1 MIMKKWQIFGIIVFI
16 IMLALFILLVVPITK
31 DTGDKINILLL
42 GVDARDLEHP
52 GNTDSISIISIDKS
66 TKKLSLLSIPRDTRV
81 KIH

>member
-42 GVDARDLEHP
+42 GVDARDL
-52 GNTDSISIISIDKS
+52 
-66 TKKLSLLSIPRDTRV
+66 
-81 KIH
+81 